1 MDSKHEMII
10 DLTQNMRNGNENN
23 EAWLLPIG
31 SAKVKGFSGLETS
44 CPYFL
49 SPVLFTL
56 GHPLLGHPRFSSY
69 PVPAPGS

>member
-10 DLTQNMRNGNENN
+10 DLTQNMRNGNENS

-31 SAKVKGFSGLETS
+31 SAKRFSGLETS